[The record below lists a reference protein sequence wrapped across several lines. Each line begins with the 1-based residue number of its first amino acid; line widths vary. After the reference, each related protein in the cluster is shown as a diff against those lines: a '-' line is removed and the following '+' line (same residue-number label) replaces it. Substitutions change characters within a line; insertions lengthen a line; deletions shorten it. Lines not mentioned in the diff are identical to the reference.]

1 MINPFQY
8 GGVVGPEA
16 FCNRDQELNDLRR
29 AAENA
34 ERVFVY
40 AERRLGKTSLIK
52 RVLGDLPKAKYL
64 TVYVDLWPTD
74 GPASF
79 LTTVAKAFTEAT
91 STRTEKLLETAKS
104 LFAHLTP
111 SLTLDEAGNPSLQFG
126 ARSGQ
131 EQGPELEEVLSAP
144 AKVAARDGRRLVVVY
159 DEFQRLLEYDSDSV
173 ERALRSAVQQHEG
186 VAYLFLGSRKHLI
199 QRMFLDASRPLY
211 RSAGHYPLGP
221 IATEHWRPF
230 IRERFEKAGKRIDD
244 EAVETLCRLTEGHP
258 FYTQH
263 LAHALWE
270 RIAEG
275 NAVTETAFQEAMD
288 VLLNREAYAYT
299 TLWETLTKNHQRFL
313 RGLASEPPGV
323 KPFSSD
329 FVQQYGLRTPS
340 NAQRAADSLLEKDI
354 IDRED
359 GSFIITDRFL
369 KLWIQRL

>member
-8 GGVVGPEA
+8 GGVVGPDA
-16 FCNRDQELNDLRR
+16 FCNRAQELTDLRR

-34 ERVFVY
+34 ERVFIY

-52 RVLGDLPKAKYL
+52 RVLSELPKTKYL

-79 LTTVAKAFTEAT
+79 VTTVAKAFTETTAAR
-91 STRTEKLLETAKS
+91 SEKLLETAKS

-126 ARSGQ
+126 ARSGNQ
-131 EQGPELEEVLSAP
+131 QGPELEEVLSAP
-144 AKVAARDGRRLVVVY
+144 AKIAAREGRRLVVAY

-173 ERALRSAVQQHEG
+173 ERVLRGAVQQHEG

-221 IATEHWRPF
+221 IATGHWRPF
-230 IRERFEKAGKRIDD
+230 IQERFESAGKRIDD
-244 EAVETLCRLTEGHP
+244 AAVGTLCQLTEGHP

-270 RIAEG
+270 RTPEG
-275 NAVTETAFQEAMD
+275 TAVTEAAFQEAID

-359 GSFIITDRFL
+359 GSFIITDRFF